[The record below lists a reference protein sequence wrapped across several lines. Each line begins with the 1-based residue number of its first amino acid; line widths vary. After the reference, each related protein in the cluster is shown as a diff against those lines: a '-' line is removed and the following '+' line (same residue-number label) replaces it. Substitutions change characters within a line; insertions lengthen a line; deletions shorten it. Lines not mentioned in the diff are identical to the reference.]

1 MSIGGRAHMRYT
13 HQYMKQNRMKNTSQ
27 PGGEQVA
34 RKAGAKEQYGTIK
47 LGIDW
52 HADQVRVARMIDGA
66 GAQPPQRM
74 KLAEFLEWAG
84 KQVGLAE
91 KVYSCY
97 EAGAGGFVLHRQ
109 LTALGVEN
117 VVVRPKNLDTYGKGV
132 NNDQTD
138 ALALVNEL
146 DRYVRGNRR
155 ALAVVYVPSPEEEQR
170 RVLCRQRGQLKKE
183 HQRLVAMGRSLLLS
197 QGYREKGW
205 WRPRRW
211 ELVQERLP
219 GWLVKRLESFL
230 RPMEAV
236 AQELEKVQEAVE
248 ALAPAVRPQRVG
260 ALTMALLSAEVCR
273 WDRFGNRRQLGSY
286 TGLTGGVS
294 ATGNQHADLP
304 ITKHGNKRIRH
315 LLIQLAW
322 RMVAYQSQSAAV
334 QKWKH
339 VLLNI
344 KAHTRQ
350 RKRAIVA
357 LARQLSIDLWAWQTG
372 RKSPEELGWIMTE
385 G

>member
-1 MSIGGRAHMRYT
+1 MNKTNKR
-13 HQYMKQNRMKNTSQ
+13 KNTSQ
-27 PGGEQVA
+27 NGGEQVA
-34 RKAGAKEQYGTIK
+34 KERYETIK

-52 HADQVRVARMIDGA
+52 HANQVQVARMIDGS
-66 GAQPPQRM
+66 GAQAPQRM
-74 KLAEFLEWAG
+74 KLPEFLEWAR
-84 KQVGLAE
+84 KQVSLAE
-91 KVYSCY
+91 KVHSCY

-109 LTALGVEN
+109 LRAVGVEN

-132 NNDQTD
+132 NNDKTD

-155 ALAVVYVPSPEEEQR
+155 ALAVVYVPSPAEEQR
-170 RVLCRQRGQLKKE
+170 RILCRQRGQLKKE
-183 HQRLVAMGRSLLLS
+183 QQRLAAMGRSLLLS

-205 WRPRRW
+205 WRGRRW
-211 ELVQERLP
+211 AELQERLP
-219 GWLVKRLESFL
+219 EWLVERLGSFL
-230 RPMEAV
+230 RPMQAV
-236 AQELEKVQEAVE
+236 QEELEQVQKAVE
-248 ALAPAVRPQRVG
+248 ELVPAVRPQGVG
-260 ALTMALLSAEVCR
+260 ALTLALLLGEVCR
-273 WDRFGNRRQLGSY
+273 WERFGNRRKLGSY

-294 ATGNQHADLP
+294 ATGDQQADLP
-304 ITKHGNKRIRH
+304 ITKHGNKRVRH

-322 RMVAYQSQSAAV
+322 RMVAYQSQSASV

-339 VLLNI
+339 VLLNV
-344 KAHTRQ
+344 KAHSRQ

-372 RKSPEELGWIMTE
+372 RKRAEQFGWVMSE